1 MTTNNDM
8 RIAKIQTTKIYKKI
22 ILIFCIFTVILL
34 AFIAYFSF
42 SKTKILITLNPKKV
56 ATTFSLTMK
65 KEITTEENTDSTII
79 IMGQLLSTTQ
89 KGSKTFQNPNQG
101 GEQIAAQATGQVTIY
116 NNWTE
121 DQPLAATT
129 RLLSPDGILFR
140 IKNRV
145 DVPAHGQVD
154 NVEIYADIA
163 GASGNIEA
171 TRFSMPGLWPGL
183 QEKIYAE
190 SSEPMTGGLRQA
202 NVITQA
208 NIIQSKGEL
217 IDELVDQAIS
227 ELNESEEVQATKCQ
241 LENESAKTIILEE
254 TSSVEPNQEASSFSL
269 DLNIRV
275 IVPCL
280 DINELRTKA
289 ENQLKLELS
298 DDEQLTSFPPENISY
313 SLADFSLEAQTA
325 TLNIKASGEGEP
337 RLSSP
342 IFDRSRITGKDL
354 QEIKTYYSNFD
365 EIENVTV
372 KFSPFW
378 MQKAPSL
385 KDHIEILLQN

>member
-1 MTTNNDM
+1 
-8 RIAKIQTTKIYKKI
+8 
-22 ILIFCIFTVILL
+22 
-34 AFIAYFSF
+34 
-42 SKTKILITLNPKKV
+42 
-56 ATTFSLTMK
+56 
-65 KEITTEENTDSTII
+65 
-79 IMGQLLSTTQ
+79 
-89 KGSKTFQNPNQG
+89 
-101 GEQIAAQATGQVTIY
+101 
-116 NNWTE
+116 
-121 DQPLAATT
+121 
-129 RLLSPDGILFR
+129 
-140 IKNRV
+140 
-145 DVPAHGQVD
+145 
-154 NVEIYADIA
+154 
-163 GASGNIEA
+163 
-171 TRFSMPGLWPGL
+171 
-183 QEKIYAE
+183 
-190 SSEPMTGGLRQA
+190 MTGGLRQA